1 MLEQFARL
9 NAGTQSLVV
18 SNKVPLLDT
27 ADLCGVLASLDDHH
41 SWYVYAMIDQ
51 RRSYN
56 MELLHTYLMQL
67 LLQEMLSRRFFPKK
81 VKPSV
86 FAYGVTKA
94 VIYAH
99 FHPKGKCRAC
109 YGLGKISSKACEKC
123 DGKGIKEHS
132 WAERLEYGFPLSEG
146 LGLTRSWYRVV
157 CQPYDRFLESKLAE
171 IQNDLH
177 EKLLRLKKIEKAYRR
192 EENESLFDGV

>member
-27 ADLCGVLASLDDHH
+27 ADLCGVLASLEDHH

-67 LLQEMLSRRFFPKK
+67 LLQEMLLRRFYPKK
-81 VKPSV
+81 VKPSE

-99 FHPKGKCRAC
+99 FHPKGKC
-109 YGLGKISSKACEKC
+109 KACNGFGVVGAKPCVKC
-123 DGKGIKEHS
+123 DGKGTKEHNWS
-132 WAERLEYGFPLSEG
+132 ERLEYGFPMHK
-146 LGLTRSWYRVV
+146 GLTRSWYRIV

-177 EKLLRLKKIEKAYRR
+177 EKLLKLKKIEKAYRR
-192 EENESLFDGV
+192 EENESLFDGI

>member
-1 MLEQFARL
+1 LD
-9 NAGTQSLVV
+9 
-18 SNKVPLLDT
+18 KV
-27 ADLCGVLASLDDHH
+27 DLCGVLASLEDHH
-41 SWYVYAMIDQ
+41 AWYVYAMIDQ

-56 MELLHTYLMQL
+56 MELLHTYLMQV

-81 VKPSV
+81 VKPSE

-109 YGLGKISSKACEKC
+109 NGFGKVGAKECDKC
-123 DGKGIKEHS
+123 DGKGTKDHNWS
-132 WAERLEYGFPLSEG
+132 ERLEYGFPMKD
-146 LGLTRSWYRVV
+146 GLTRSWYRIV

-177 EKLLRLKKIEKAYRR
+177 EKLSKLKKIEKSYRR
-192 EENESLFDGV
+192 EENENLFDAV